1 MAPPQTS
8 TVYRPSVSVEQRT
21 RLPLWHRLSLYALYA
36 LTIVAVFYLVAD
48 GWSYYSLP
56 LTERPHHALHES
68 FRPSGFVGHGI
79 GILGSLMMVVLL
91 LYSLRK
97 RARFMQRTGNIRYWL
112 NYHIWL
118 GVTGPTLVLFH
129 TSFKFGGIVSISFWS
144 MVAVVL
150 SGVIGRYIYLQ
161 IPRSLSGHEL
171 SARDLA
177 DMDRDLQ
184 EQLAEVHGMDERTLA
199 EIQGVT
205 SPEHAGA
212 LEGWASLGRWIS
224 DDLKLRGRLHLV
236 RRKLRAAGTVSS
248 MDIHVIVKLAKERA
262 KLRRRMAFL
271 NQAHKLL
278 HHWHVFHKP
287 FAVVMLVI
295 MVVHIVVT
303 MLFGNRW
310 IF

>member
-1 MAPPQTS
+1 MTFLEAPTAS
-8 TVYRPSVSVEQRT
+8 RPASLVEHRT

-36 LTIVAVFYLVAD
+36 LTIVAVLYLVLE
-48 GWSYYSLP
+48 GWSYYHLP
-56 LTERPHHALHES
+56 LTERPHHALHDS
-68 FRPSGFVGHGI
+68 FGPSGLVGHGI
-79 GILGSLMMVVLL
+79 GIFGSLMMVVLL

-97 RARFMQRTGNIRYWL
+97 RTRFMQKAGNIRYWL

-129 TSFKFGGIVSISFWS
+129 TAFKFGGIVSISFWS

-184 EQLAEVHGMDERTLA
+184 LQLAEIHGMDERTLA
-199 EIQGVT
+199 EIQNVT
-205 SPEHAGA
+205 SPERASSK
-212 LEGWASLGRWIS
+212 EGLASIGRWIG
-224 DDLKLRGRLHLV
+224 DDLKLRGKLRSV

-248 MDIHVIVKLAKERA
+248 MDIHILVKLAKERA

-271 NQAHKLL
+271 SQAQKLL

-287 FAVVMLVI
+287 FALVMLVI
-295 MVVHIVVT
+295 MVVHVVVT
-303 MLFGNRW
+303 VLFGNRW
-310 IF
+310 VF